1 MDGAA
6 PIDVPPN
13 PQADHFYAGAVRR
26 IVRVL
31 LVLALISPLPVW
43 RFYGT
48 LAAAGFFLGALVS
61 WFNFK
66 SLARS
71 VEGLADR
78 IVETHSRE
86 RGGIVVLRFLL
97 RYVLVGI
104 VAYAIFRGSLQAFRG
119 FLFGLCLPVGAM
131 LCEAAFEAY
140 SALRRGY

>member
-1 MDGAA
+1 MDAET
-6 PIDVPPN
+6 PSDVQPN
-13 PQADHFYAGAVRR
+13 PQAENFYAGAVRR

-31 LVLALISPLPVW
+31 LILAFVVTIPIVVLYGILP
-43 RFYGT
+43 
-48 LAAAGFFLGALVS
+48 ACGFFLGALIS

-71 VEGLADR
+71 VEGLAER
-78 IVETHSRE
+78 IVEAHSRE
-86 RGGIVVLRFLL
+86 RGSSVILRFLL

-131 LCEAAFEAY
+131 LIEAAFEAY
-140 SALRRGY
+140 AALRRGY